1 MIVRKWN
8 ATWPVG
14 FLIAVVILTIIN
26 LAMRAVSVRTEH

>member
-14 FLIAVVILTIIN
+14 FLIAVVILV
-26 LAMRAVSVRTEH
+26 VSMSREY